1 MILNVTWSAVMVD
14 SSSLT
19 RWEAKAVKTLLRRP
33 SFVSKGDPTPK
44 RPDLRQGEE
53 GNEVGGDVGWDG
65 GQKDFLA

>member
-1 MILNVTWSAVMVD
+1 MILNVTWSAVMVE

-44 RPDLRQGEE
+44 RPDLLRGDG
-53 GNEVGGDVGWDG
+53 GNEGGKGGVGLEG
-65 GQKDFLA
+65 G